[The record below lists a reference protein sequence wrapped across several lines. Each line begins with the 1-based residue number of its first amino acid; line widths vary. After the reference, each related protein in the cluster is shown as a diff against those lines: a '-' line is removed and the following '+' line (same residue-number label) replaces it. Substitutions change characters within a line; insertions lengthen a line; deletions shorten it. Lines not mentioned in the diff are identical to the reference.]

1 MSATW
6 TREGVA
12 ATIAANAQ
20 TVTANGTENGI
31 VMSPGNV
38 VVIGR
43 ENFRTAEEAERVA
56 VIAETAEA
64 MAPGRSV
71 RENETVV
78 RGTATAAGWIEA
90 RMRAENVSATGI
102 VVDVKSVDL
111 KTLAAAAAVIVD
123 ASTGEV
129 KIKEEMM

>member
-12 ATIAANAQ
+12 ATTAANAR

-43 ENFRTAEEAERVA
+43 ESSRMAEGAERVA
-56 VIAETAEA
+56 AIAVTAEA
-64 MAPGRSV
+64 MALGRSV
-71 RENETVV
+71 RENGTVV

-90 RMRAENVSATGI
+90 RTKAENVSATGI

-111 KTLAAAAAVIVD
+111 KTPAVAAAVIVD

>member
-12 ATIAANAQ
+12 ATIGANAQ

-31 VMSPGNV
+31 AMSPGNV

-43 ENFRTAEEAERVA
+43 ENSRTAEEAERVA
-56 VIAETAEA
+56 VIVETAEA

-71 RENETVV
+71 RENGSVV
-78 RGTATAAGWIEA
+78 RGTVTAVEWIEA
-90 RMRAENVSATGI
+90 RTRAENVSTTGI

-111 KTLAAAAAVIVD
+111 KTPEVAAAVIVD